1 MTPHP
6 PERPVPAALRL
17 LGGFG
22 LHIDARP
29 VYVPPT
35 AQKVLVLLA
44 LHREGT
50 SRERAAELLWPDLP
64 RNRATAGLRSAL
76 WRLSRRSDRGLVA
89 DLDFSRPSLAPHVD
103 IDLHS
108 AATYAT
114 ALASDRHD
122 SAPGPDV
129 PPQLRDELLPS
140 WYDDWLVD
148 AREHFHQTRLHALEA
163 ISRRHRRSGRR
174 CEALV
179 YAMTAVEAEP
189 LRESAHRE
197 VTAVHLGE
205 GNVAEALR
213 HFDLYRRRLR
223 RELGLPRHR
232 SSAVCSSP
240 TSGARP
246 TRRRPGEGV
255 SGSRPARRAG
265 RRRGGRSPRGCAGSR
280 PGRRSPGR

>member
-163 ISRRHRRSGRR
+163 ISRRHRRAGRR

-223 RELGLPRHR
+223 RELGLPP
-232 SSAVCSSP
+232 SP
-240 TSGARP
+240 EF
-246 TRRRPGEGV
+246 RRLLAPHLG
-255 SGSRPARRAG
+255 RPADASPP
-265 RRRGGRSPRGCAGSR
+265 RGGRQRE
-280 PGRRSPGR
+280 SPGTPRR

>member
-1 MTPHP
+1 M
-6 PERPVPAALRL
+6 
-17 LGGFG
+17 G
-22 LHIDARP
+22 
-29 VYVPPT
+29 
-35 AQKVLVLLA
+35 
-44 LHREGT
+44 
-50 SRERAAELLWPDLP
+50 
-64 RNRATAGLRSAL
+64 RSAL

-89 DLDFSRPSLAPHVD
+89 DLHFSRLSLAPHVD

-129 PPQLRDELLPS
+129 PPQLRDVPS

-148 AREHFHQTRLHALEA
+148 AREHFRQTRLHALEA
-163 ISRRHRRSGRR
+163 ISRRHRRAGRMG
-174 CEALV
+174 EALM

-189 LRESAHRE
+189 LRQSAHRA

-223 RELGLPRHR
+223 RELGLPP
-232 SSAVCSSP
+232 SP
-240 TSGARP
+240 ES
-246 TRRRPGEGV
+246 RRLLAPCLG
-255 SGSRPARRAG
+255 RPADA
-265 RRRGGRSPRGCAGSR
+265 SPPR
-280 PGRRSPGR
+280 